1 MIIVGAAAPH
11 KKAKLEKGRNH
22 HYPNLKKKGVAGRRE
37 PRTCSKQRLEG
48 VIRLLCASKT
58 NLSYCVKKSH
68 NPPPSRPQP
77 PRTIVNIEHIDDIQD
92 DQPEPQKKKAG
103 RPKGTFGLKRQIQ
116 EYARNPALALPKTD
130 HQRLKELKDMLIKS
144 SGKDVVEKMISIA
157 LNDNHP
163 AQMAAIK
170 MCVDRTLPVSMFEKD
185 KSQRS
190 AVTINITGI
199 GAPTATTTTIDE
211 DDIQDIEAKNG

>member
-1 MIIVGAAAPH
+1 MITLAYCHRICYSP
-11 KKAKLEKGRNH
+11 
-22 HYPNLKKKGVAGRRE
+22 PDIT
-37 PRTCSKQRLEG
+37 PT
-48 VIRLLCASKT
+48 KT
-58 NLSYCVKKSH
+58 
-68 NPPPSRPQP
+68 
-77 PRTIVNIEHIDDIQD
+77 RTIVKIEQIDDIQD
-92 DQPEPQKKKAG
+92 EVDQPTTEKKKAG
-103 RPKGTFGLKRQIQ
+103 RPKGVFGLKRQIQ

-130 HQRLKELKDMLIKS
+130 SQRIKDLKDMLIRS

-190 AVTINITGI
+190 AVNITITGI
-199 GAPTATTTTIDE
+199 GAPTVATTTIE
-211 DDIQDIEAKNG
+211 EEPKDIEDIEAKDG

>member
-1 MIIVGAAAPH
+1 MKIEQMDSIQDEA
-11 KKAKLEKGRNH
+11 
-22 HYPNLKKKGVAGRRE
+22 
-37 PRTCSKQRLEG
+37 
-48 VIRLLCASKT
+48 
-58 NLSYCVKKSH
+58 
-68 NPPPSRPQP
+68 PPP
-77 PRTIVNIEHIDDIQD
+77 
-92 DQPEPQKKKAG
+92 QPEKKKAG
-103 RPKGTFGLKRQIQ
+103 RPKGIYGLKRQIQ
-116 EYARNPALALPKTD
+116 EYARNPELALPKTD
-130 HQRLKELKDMLIKS
+130 NQRIKDLKDMLIKS

-199 GAPTATTTTIDE
+199 GAPTVATTTIE
-211 DDIQDIEAKNG
+211 PDDIQDVEAKNG

>member
-1 MIIVGAAAPH
+1 VVAARDNCGSHRPSE
-11 KKAKLEKGRNH
+11 KAKIGKGARRHTPLQKKEDYQHTICYSPPQH
-22 HYPNLKKKGVAGRRE
+22 HA
-37 PRTCSKQRLEG
+37 
-48 VIRLLCASKT
+48 
-58 NLSYCVKKSH
+58 H
-68 NPPPSRPQP
+68 NSL
-77 PRTIVNIEHIDDIQD
+77 RTIVKIEQMDSIQD
-92 DQPEPQKKKAG
+92 EVDQPTTEKKKAG
-103 RPKGTFGLKRQIQ
+103 RPKGVFKLKRQIQ

-130 HQRLKELKDMLIKS
+130 SQRIKDLKDMLIRS

-185 KSQRS
+185 KGQRS

-199 GAPTATTTTIDE
+199 GAPTVATTTIDAE
-211 DDIQDIEAKNG
+211 EPKDIEDIEAKNG

>member
-1 MIIVGAAAPH
+1 MVAARQSYGSILSSQEGKIEKIPIPQPDH
-11 KKAKLEKGRNH
+11 EKKEDYQLPIC
-22 HYPNLKKKGVAGRRE
+22 Y
-37 PRTCSKQRLEG
+37 S
-48 VIRLLCASKT
+48 
-58 NLSYCVKKSH
+58 
-68 NPPPSRPQP
+68 PPLSRPQL
-77 PRTIVNIEHIDDIQD
+77 PRTIVKIEQIDSIQD
-92 DQPEPQKKKAG
+92 EAEQTKKKAG
-103 RPKGTFGLKRQIQ
+103 RPKGTFKLKRQIQ
-116 EYARNPALALPKTD
+116 EYARNPDLALPKTD
-130 HQRLKELKDMLIKS
+130 NQRIKDLKDMLIRS

-199 GAPTATTTTIDE
+199 GAPVASTTTIE
-211 DDIQDIEAKNG
+211 PSDIEDIEAKNG

>member
-1 MIIVGAAAPH
+1 MKIEQMDSIQDEA
-11 KKAKLEKGRNH
+11 
-22 HYPNLKKKGVAGRRE
+22 
-37 PRTCSKQRLEG
+37 
-48 VIRLLCASKT
+48 
-58 NLSYCVKKSH
+58 
-68 NPPPSRPQP
+68 PQP
-77 PRTIVNIEHIDDIQD
+77 Q
-92 DQPEPQKKKAG
+92 PQKKKAG
-103 RPKGTFGLKRQIQ
+103 RPKGIYGLKRQIQ
-116 EYARNPALALPKTD
+116 EYARNPDLALPKTD
-130 HQRLKELKDMLIKS
+130 SQRIKDLKDMLIRS

-199 GAPTATTTTIDE
+199 GAPTVATTTIE
-211 DDIQDIEAKNG
+211 PEDIQDVEAKNG

>member
-1 MIIVGAAAPH
+1 
-11 KKAKLEKGRNH
+11 
-22 HYPNLKKKGVAGRRE
+22 
-37 PRTCSKQRLEG
+37 
-48 VIRLLCASKT
+48 
-58 NLSYCVKKSH
+58 VKIEQIDSIQDEA
-68 NPPPSRPQP
+68 PQP
-77 PRTIVNIEHIDDIQD
+77 PTD
-92 DQPEPQKKKAG
+92 KKKAG
-103 RPKGTFGLKRQIQ
+103 RPKGIYGLKRQIQ
-116 EYARNPALALPKTD
+116 EYARNPDLALPKTD
-130 HQRLKELKDMLIKS
+130 SQRIKDLKDMLIKS

-199 GAPTATTTTIDE
+199 GAPTVEATTIE
-211 DDIQDIEAKNG
+211 PDDIQDVEAKNG

>member
-1 MIIVGAAAPH
+1 MKIEQIDSIQDEA
-11 KKAKLEKGRNH
+11 
-22 HYPNLKKKGVAGRRE
+22 
-37 PRTCSKQRLEG
+37 
-48 VIRLLCASKT
+48 
-58 NLSYCVKKSH
+58 
-68 NPPPSRPQP
+68 PQP
-77 PRTIVNIEHIDDIQD
+77 PTD
-92 DQPEPQKKKAG
+92 KKKAG
-103 RPKGTFGLKRQIQ
+103 RPKGIFGLKRQIQ
-116 EYARNPALALPKTD
+116 EYARNPDLALPKTD
-130 HQRLKELKDMLIKS
+130 SQRIKDLKDMLIKS

-199 GAPTATTTTIDE
+199 GAPTVSPTTIE
-211 DDIQDIEAKNG
+211 PDDIQDVEAKNG

>member
-1 MIIVGAAAPH
+1 MKIEQIDSIQDEA
-11 KKAKLEKGRNH
+11 
-22 HYPNLKKKGVAGRRE
+22 
-37 PRTCSKQRLEG
+37 
-48 VIRLLCASKT
+48 
-58 NLSYCVKKSH
+58 
-68 NPPPSRPQP
+68 PQP
-77 PRTIVNIEHIDDIQD
+77 
-92 DQPEPQKKKAG
+92 QPEKKKAG
-103 RPKGTFGLKRQIQ
+103 RPKGIYGLKRQIQ
-116 EYARNPALALPKTD
+116 EYARNPELALPKTD
-130 HQRLKELKDMLIKS
+130 NQRIKDLKDMLIKS

-199 GAPTATTTTIDE
+199 GAPTAATTTIE
-211 DDIQDIEAKNG
+211 PDDIQDVEAKNG